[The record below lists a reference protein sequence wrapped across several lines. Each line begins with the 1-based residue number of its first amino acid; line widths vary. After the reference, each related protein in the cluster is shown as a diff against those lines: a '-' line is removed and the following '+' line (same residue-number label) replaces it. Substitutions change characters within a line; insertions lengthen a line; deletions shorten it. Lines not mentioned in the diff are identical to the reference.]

1 MIEFFIILYV
11 IPLII
16 TLSVFVYRAITYY
29 QIDAEAVK
37 QHRKFYDC
45 LIRITKDDL
54 NESPNNKDNQ
64 DRLVYLMKQR
74 ERFDLIP
81 FKSTVTFYLSGLALF
96 IPIINCSRLIMH
108 IFEFTEKYE
117 YTSIFKHNE

>member
-1 MIEFFIILYV
+1 MIEFIIILYV

-37 QHRKFYDC
+37 QHRKSYDRW
-45 LIRITKDDL
+45 LRVTKDDL
-54 NESPNNKDNQ
+54 NESPNNKDIQ
-64 DRLVYLMKQR
+64 DHLVYLMKQR
-74 ERFDLIP
+74 ERFDFIP
-81 FKSTVTFYLSGLALF
+81 FKSTVTFYLSGLAPF
-96 IPIINCSRLIMH
+96 IPIINCSQLIMH

-117 YTSIFKHNE
+117 HTSIFKHKE